1 MNWREQ
7 VAAVG
12 SRRCLYGEAAVA
24 IKRPSWYVNLGTRA
38 RTYLAAEVLLLMN
51 LPECGQ
57 DRASA
62 AQASINPQ
70 RSFAPAV
77 TGVTKMDRGRMAGAR
92 SYGFDGRTQEYRYH
106 DG

>member
-1 MNWREQ
+1 MTER
-7 VAAVG
+7 
-12 SRRCLYGEAAVA
+12 RRCTGAAAGGFPGRIDVCPLLRVPMTA
-24 IKRPSWYVNLGTRA
+24 QERLLRLRRVDMRRNGHPSLS
-38 RTYLAAEVLLLMN
+38 
-51 LPECGQ
+51 GQ